1 MVSAAGWVQRA
12 LSRLPGLGRAALPL
26 IVSDTLLQGARYA
39 FILFLGSYSLSL
51 LGSFLFGAALGA
63 LLSVIVDFGINQ
75 HWIRL
80 TSSDPVLSRMAF
92 TRVLLAKA
100 GLSIL
105 GMAVIIGSAGAGL
118 WSITPLPVMAAGLF
132 LTTLQ
137 GLAEACEAIGLAL
150 HRYRLISLFRSGLS
164 LAMYAVPLFLGFVL
178 AEASTH
184 AGIYVAL
191 QTAAFAGTVMLICS
205 AWYVARS
212 LPPSLPGTA
221 GYREAWWAARWLGMN
236 QAAIVVDVRA
246 PLVILGIMLGET
258 AVGLYG
264 LVQRTT
270 AIVELAWASLS
281 KLLLKS
287 YSETAS
293 GSGVDEVRSRMIAAS
308 RLTGIVMAGVALSVG
323 IISIYVEQVM
333 KVSDDMSVALSL
345 LRWALVAISLSSLKR
360 PLIAGLLALYQERA
374 VCRINVLSAVVGVAL
389 IPPLILYLG
398 VWGPVAGWILL
409 ELAACLLLVYH
420 FLSVRRIPRSKSD
433 GPLSQSAGI

>member
-1 MVSAAGWVQRA
+1 MLPG
-12 LSRLPGLGRAALPL
+12 LPGLGGAALLL

-39 FILFLGSYSLSL
+39 FILYLGSYSVSL

-63 LLSVIVDFGINQ
+63 LLSVVVDFGINQ

-80 TSSDPVLSRMAF
+80 PSSDPSLSRMVF
-92 TRVLLAKA
+92 IRVLLAKT

-105 GMAVIIGSAGAGL
+105 GMAVMIGSAGAGL
-118 WSITPLPVMAAGLF
+118 WSITPLPIMAAGLF

-150 HRYRLISLFRSGLS
+150 HRYRLVCLFRSGLS
-164 LAMYAVPLFLGFVL
+164 LAMYVVPLALGFVL
-178 AEASTH
+178 ADSYTEAGMY
-184 AGIYVAL
+184 AAL
-191 QTAAFAGTVMLICS
+191 QSAAYAGSVILIGYV
-205 AWYVARS
+205 WYVGRS
-212 LPPSLPGTA
+212 LPQSPAGVT
-221 GYREAWWAARWLGMN
+221 GYRVAWWDARWLGMN
-236 QAAIVVDVRA
+236 QAAIVADVRA

-287 YSETAS
+287 YTDTAS
-293 GSGVDEVRSRMIAAS
+293 GSGVEEVRSRMVAAS
-308 RLTGIVMAGVALSVG
+308 GLTGIVMACVALSVWM
-323 IISIYVEQVM
+323 ISLYLEQM
-333 KVSDDMSVALSL
+333 TKLSDDMAVALSL

-374 VCRINVLSAVVGVAL
+374 VCRINVYSAVVGVAL

-398 VWGPVAGWILL
+398 VWGPVVGWILL
-409 ELAACLLLVYH
+409 EAAACLLLVHH
-420 FLSVRRIPRSKSD
+420 FLSVRRIPRSKLD